1 MHGFDF
7 SVPHF
12 LTRVQG
18 TCIAVTPQIVAD
30 VLRVLRVEF
39 PDYPGCERLRTVSK
53 DELKSTFCECP
64 FDWGECQFT

>member
-12 LTRVQG
+12 LTHVQG
-18 TCIAVTPQIVAD
+18 TCIAVTLQIVAD
-30 VLRVLRVEF
+30 VLRVPGVEF

-53 DELKSTFCECP
+53 DELKSAFCKRH
-64 FDWGECQFT
+64 